1 MSEYILNFDGSISKN
16 PGGIAAC
23 GFVFKKDGV
32 VYDSMSHKI
41 DGNGPFSNNYAE
53 FYGAFMGLSYIHLLA
68 QPKDKIFVRGDSQL
82 AINMLA
88 HKWKSDPLK
97 LYYPAYEKADNVTKA
112 LRKMGCY
119 VDFGWV
125 PRAFNKEADELSKY
139 NRK

>member
-32 VYDSMSHKI
+32 KYDSTSYI
-41 DGNGPFSNNYAE
+41 IGEGPYSNNYAE
-53 FYGAFMGLSYIHLLA
+53 FYGAYLGLQYIYFIA

-82 AINMLA
+82 AINVLA

-119 VDFGWV
+119 VDFSWV
-125 PRAFNKEADELSKY
+125 PRKQNMEADELSKY